1 MRKTFLSGI
10 CISIGGAAYISVG
23 GIVGEVL
30 FAFGLLAIVHY
41 KLPLY
46 TGMAGFFDWRE
57 IDEWL
62 LLLSTIFVNACGCLF
77 AASLI
82 GLDGGDIIFSRIE
95 AGYFLC
101 LTRSIMCGIIMTFV
115 VGAARQGNPLPLLL
129 GIPSFIACGF
139 YHSIADAF
147 YMFSTL
153 ADFDLVK
160 DYFPYWLVIV
170 FGNFIGCNIPRMLNF
185 E

>member
-10 CISIGGAAYISVG
+10 CISIGGAAYINVG
-23 GIVGEVL
+23 GIVGAVL
-30 FAFGLLAIVHY
+30 FAFGLLSIIHY

-46 TGMAGFFDWRE
+46 TGKAGFFDWHSF
-57 IDEWL
+57 DGWFGL
-62 LLLSTIFVNACGCLF
+62 LLILGVNAMGCLF
-77 AASLI
+77 AASII
-82 GLDGGDIIFSRIE
+82 GFDGGDIIFSRIE
-95 AGYFLC
+95 AGYLSC
-101 LTRSIMCGIIMTFV
+101 LTRSIMCGIIMTIV
-115 VGAARQGNPLPLLL
+115 VGAARKDNPLPLLW
-129 GIPSFIACGF
+129 GIPLFIACGF

-160 DYFPYWLVIV
+160 DYLPYWFVIV